1 MVQRTGRVITYTDS
15 VPYEEDIL
23 NSNMFRMADI
33 AKLAETI
40 LGTGTGNSTKVVG
53 GACTPT
59 ISPSLAVNIAP
70 ITIYQ
75 DEAYDATDYGVI
87 PADTDDILYKQ
98 GINLGVT
105 AVTGFTAPV
114 IVDTTNYY
122 LIQAEID
129 TNDIDDLSRPYYDVD
144 NPAVPIF
151 ASNPYFR
158 VDSVSISKKVST
170 SSTPAPDAGNVGL
183 WAVSVAY
190 GQSSITSGNITPYS
204 TTEGAPFITEGL
216 TQKLSQT
223 TADLRYVTKQ
233 NEQNGV
239 FVYAAAGGSAN
250 AITATYSPAITTQ
263 PAGQGIKI
271 KATATNTGS
280 ATITVN
286 GLSANTIKKNTYAGL
301 VSLSGGEIVSGGIYF
316 LVFNGTNYELL
327 NPTIGAS
334 SYLPTGM
341 FFDHGAATPPAGA
354 LVRDGSAVSR
364 TTYAN
369 LFSIIGTTWGIGDGS
384 TTFNL
389 PDSRR
394 ASTVGSG
401 GSGTVELPN
410 TVGSSGGD
418 ETSSDLINHTH
429 GFTASANDFY
439 GSSGAPATGPGTS
452 GSPFGLFTKAPTG
465 TTQTAGT
472 GSSFNLYHPVI
483 VALPCIKT

>member
-1 MVQRTGRVITYTDS
+1 MALQRTGRVEVYTNQ
-15 VPYEEDIL
+15 VPYESDIL
-23 NSNMFRMADI
+23 RTNMYKMADI
-33 AKLAETI
+33 ATLAQTL
-40 LGTGTGNSTKVVG
+40 LGVGTGNSTKVQG
-53 GACTPT
+53 GACTATGPA
-59 ISPSLAVNIAP
+59 SLAVNIAP

-75 DEAYDATDYGVI
+75 EEDYDATDYGVI
-87 PADTDDILYKQ
+87 PADTDNVLYKQ
-98 GINLGVT
+98 GVNLDT
-105 AVTGFTAPV
+105 TLISGFTAPGSPG
-114 IVDTTNYY
+114 TNYY
-122 LIQAEID
+122 LIQATLQTTD
-129 TNDIDDLSRPYYDVD
+129 TNSVSRPYYNVD
-144 NPAVPIF
+144 DPSVPIF
-151 ASNPYFR
+151 TSQPDTR
-158 VDSVSISKKVST
+158 VDSVAISKKVSS
-170 SSTPAPDAGNVGL
+170 SSTPSPDAGNVGL
-183 WAVSVAY
+183 YAITVAF
-190 GQSSITSGNITPYS
+190 GQSTITSGDITVYS

-223 TADLRYVTKQ
+223 TADLRYVTKA
-233 NEQNGV
+233 NEQNGT
-239 FVYAAAGGSAN
+239 FVYAAAAGSAN
-250 AITATYSPAITTQ
+250 AITATYSPAIASQ
-263 PAGQGIKI
+263 PAGQGIRL

-280 ATITVN
+280 TTITVN